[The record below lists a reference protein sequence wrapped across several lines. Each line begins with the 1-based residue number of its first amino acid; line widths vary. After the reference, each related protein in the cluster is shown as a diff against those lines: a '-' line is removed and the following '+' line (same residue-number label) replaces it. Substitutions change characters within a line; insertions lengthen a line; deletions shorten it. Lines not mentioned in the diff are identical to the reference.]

1 MSTVAEILGH
11 AMALPPEDRASIAQ
25 SLIHSLPGSP
35 RVFATPQELAEE
47 LNRRI
52 EETTTGRAPTF
63 DAADTMRRA
72 REAVRQVRR

>member
-1 MSTVAEILGH
+1 MTERDIVVDEGTHMSTVAEILGH
-11 AMALPPEDRASIAQ
+11 AMALPPADRASIAQ
-25 SLIHSLPGSP
+25 
-35 RVFATPQELAEE
+35 ELATE

-52 EETTTGRAPTF
+52 EETTSGEAPTF